1 MIKAKKNLRQ
11 IQFFTIG
18 DLLQTDYVCSFLNRF
33 MKLKSTFTVFS
44 VFSMKSCVTKN
55 LISEVHIALQ
65 AMLLKLIKR
74 DRKGQNV
81 FFNYLD

>member
-18 DLLQTDYVCSFLNRF
+18 DLLQTVCSFLNRF

-44 VFSMKSCVTKN
+44 YVGKV
-55 LISEVHIALQ
+55 A
-65 AMLLKLIKR
+65 LLKI
-74 DRKGQNV
+74 
-81 FFNYLD
+81 

>member
-18 DLLQTDYVCSFLNRF
+18 DLLQTVCSFLNRF